1 MTKHPAFEEEQKAL
15 VATYALI
22 DQLFE
27 LLRNGVEAGADRAAK
42 SAIAKINVEDIEALR
57 GQRHEP
63 YFGRLRINDPE
74 SDPLDLYIGRVPV
87 TTPTNDVR
95 VMSWKSSMA
104 AAWYKTSFAP
114 AQVQIEKNKL
124 KGSGKR
130 KVAVEVVGRRQI
142 EIKNEVLKDVKDS
155 FWVEAGAPS
164 AAGASVPAADSGD
177 TFLAKVLERDRTDSF
192 EDIVPTIT
200 TDQYELIADDKGGPR
215 VIDGVPGSGKTTVAF
230 HRLSY
235 LVSAEREA
243 TKRLSSNR
251 VLALGPSPLFVLW
264 SGSIR
269 SSLQLDSVNYYTV
282 EDWMWRWLS
291 AQKIEIGSF
300 TASEPDQETLGR
312 QGQLSNLEEIET
324 NIGFH
329 VQQTTRLLRR
339 EGTPEIK
346 LDLFYADARKGLS
359 TQLSAAYDRLS
370 SGDFVTIDELRTI
383 GANPPS
389 DPVYGVDFEEAVA
402 NAGSLMEGDRER
414 ILANLLRVKGE
425 LSRYAGRSR
434 LAGIDAEIM
443 QVSADDQETELWI
456 KSEERLLLALAQ
468 SLYRVGGAGAKAGA
482 EPELG
487 LPKVTLIQ
495 VGQDTGARATI
506 LVSGEEIRNLIT
518 EAIKPGVGFES
529 SRRSFA
535 TSLASR
541 IRTRAESA
549 KDRFRSYQPTYNEKI
564 RTAAS
569 QYVEKIWP
577 VLPLDTILP
586 WQPAKSRADATR
598 PDRATLA
605 AYCLALSSQL
615 TLSDPSRNELDH
627 IIVDEAQD
635 LSEMELRFLATIT
648 RGSSVTLVGDIRQ
661 STRAGSNRQEWD
673 EIAKIFPEKLKID
686 RMDLSLRST
695 EQITNFGNEILKLRG
710 IRKKAKAFARS
721 GPEVVVKEAPEQH
734 PDRRA
739 IASWITE
746 LGDATGTSA
755 IILPPGA
762 SEQRKQEIVSMSP
775 EWGLLT
781 SREYMKVLTSGNDAV
796 EADTRMTQRRVVLSA
811 DEAKGLEF
819 NHVLVLQADT
829 GAYPGTE
836 QGGAQLYVACTRA
849 TRKLDVVYWGTPSPF
864 LPVPKKRR

>member
-1 MTKHPAFEEEQKAL
+1 
-15 VATYALI
+15 V
-22 DQLFE
+22 
-27 LLRNGVEAGADRAAK
+27 
-42 SAIAKINVEDIEALR
+42 S
-57 GQRHEP
+57 
-63 YFGRLRINDPE
+63 YF
-74 SDPLDLYIGRVPV
+74 
-87 TTPTNDVR
+87 
-95 VMSWKSSMA
+95 
-104 AAWYKTSFAP
+104 
-114 AQVQIEKNKL
+114 
-124 KGSGKR
+124 
-130 KVAVEVVGRRQI
+130 
-142 EIKNEVLKDVKDS
+142 
-155 FWVEAGAPS
+155 
-164 AAGASVPAADSGD
+164 
-177 TFLAKVLERDRTDSF
+177 
-192 EDIVPTIT
+192 
-200 TDQYELIADDKGGPR
+200 
-215 VIDGVPGSGKTTVAF
+215 
-230 HRLSY
+230 
-235 LVSAEREA
+235 
-243 TKRLSSNR
+243 
-251 VLALGPSPLFVLW
+251 
-264 SGSIR
+264 
-269 SSLQLDSVNYYTV
+269 TV

-324 NIGFH
+324 NIEFH

-389 DPVYGVDFEEAVA
+389 DPVYGVDFEEAVE

-482 EPELG
+482 KPELG

-605 AYCLALSSQL
+605 TYCLALSSQL
-615 TLSDPSRNELDH
+615 TPGDPSRSELDH

-635 LSEMELRFLATIT
+635 LSEMELRFLATI
-648 RGSSVTLVGDIRQ
+648 
-661 STRAGSNRQEWD
+661 
-673 EIAKIFPEKLKID
+673 
-686 RMDLSLRST
+686 
-695 EQITNFGNEILKLRG
+695 GNQHELEAI
-710 IRKKAKAFARS
+710 ARS
-721 GPEVVVKEAPEQH
+721 GTRSPRSSQRSSRSIVWTSACDQPSRSPILVTRSSSCEVFERRQRPLLEAAQKLSSRRPRSSTQTVAQLH
-734 PDRRA
+734 PGLPSLGTQLVLRQSSCRRA
-739 IASWITE
+739 QAS
-746 LGDATGTSA
+746 S
-755 IILPPGA
+755 
-762 SEQRKQEIVSMSP
+762 VS
-775 EWGLLT
+775 
-781 SREYMKVLTSGNDAV
+781 
-796 EADTRMTQRRVVLSA
+796 RRSS
-811 DEAKGLEF
+811 
-819 NHVLVLQADT
+819 Q
-829 GAYPGTE
+829 
-836 QGGAQLYVACTRA
+836 
-849 TRKLDVVYWGTPSPF
+849 
-864 LPVPKKRR
+864 